1 MASSRRRAAGTLA
14 ALVLACV
21 SGCQS
26 RDEAPGLERLESV
39 LGQSLPRD
47 AALLGGRLSS
57 PASGR
62 ESALWLVTTG
72 DPLPLPGGREGG
84 GSRRGVRGR
93 SGSAGDTDI
102 RHDNFP
108 VSALHNLLAAC
119 RVESQR
125 LPSLT
130 GDRGTVHSWTR
141 GRWQLSYRE
150 APTET
155 GWLTAVEAIA
165 TGGGE

>member
-1 MASSRRRAAGTLA
+1 MASGRRRAAGTLA
-14 ALVLACV
+14 ALALVCV
-21 SGCQS
+21 SGCHS
-26 RDEAPGLERLESV
+26 ADEGPGLERLESV

-47 AALLGGRLSS
+47 AALLGGRVS
-57 PASGR
+57 AAGSGR
-62 ESALWLVTTG
+62 ESALWLVTSG
-72 DPLPLPGGREGG
+72 DPLPLPGGREAV
-84 GSRRGVRGR
+84 STRRGARGR
-93 SGSAGDTDI
+93 GGSAGGTHI
-102 RHDNFP
+102 RHENFP

-130 GDRGTVHSWTR
+130 GDRGTFHSWAR

-165 TGGGE
+165 ADGRE